1 VKLLLDTCS
10 FLWITTAQSELSSA
24 ARTVFESESNETY
37 LSVVSAWE
45 IVIKSGLKSLSLP
58 EPAQVFVR
66 RARMLH
72 RIESLSL
79 DEEAIVQL
87 PRLPSLHRDPFDRM
101 LVCQAIAEGM
111 AILTPDELIRQY
123 PVRTIW

>member
-1 VKLLLDTCS
+1 
-10 FLWITTAQSELSSA
+10 
-24 ARTVFESESNETY
+24 

-45 IVIKSGLKSLSLP
+45 IAIKSGLKNLTLP
-58 EPAQVFVR
+58 EPAQFFLR
-66 RARMLH
+66 RARILH
-72 RIESLSL
+72 KIESLNL

-87 PRLPSLHRDPFDRM
+87 PHLPPLHRDPFDRM
-101 LVCQAIAEGM
+101 LICQAIAEGM

>member
-1 VKLLLDTCS
+1 MKLLLDTGS
-10 FLWITTAQSELSSA
+10 FLWITTAQAELSSA
-24 ARTVFESESNETY
+24 ARIAFESESNEAY

-45 IVIKSGLKSLSLP
+45 IAIKNGLKSLSLP
-58 EPAQVFVR
+58 EPVQVFLP
-66 RARMLH
+66 RARVLH
-72 RIESLSL
+72 KIESLNL
-79 DEEAIVQL
+79 NEDAIVQL
-87 PRLPSLHRDPFDRM
+87 PRLPPLHRDPFDRM

>member
-1 VKLLLDTCS
+1 VKLLLDSCS
-10 FLWITTAQSELSSA
+10 FLWIATAQSELSSA
-24 ARTVFESESNETY
+24 ARTAFENESNEAY

-45 IVIKSGLKSLSLP
+45 IAIKNGLKSLSLP
-58 EPAQVFVR
+58 EAVQVFLP
-66 RARMLH
+66 RARILH
-72 RIESLSL
+72 KIESLNL
-79 DEEAIVQL
+79 NEEAIAQL
-87 PRLPSLHRDPFDRM
+87 PRLPPLHRDPFDRM

>member
-10 FLWITTAQSELSSA
+10 FLWITTAQTELSSV
-24 ARTVFESESNETY
+24 ARTAFESESNETY
-37 LSVVSAWE
+37 LSVVSSWE
-45 IVIKSGLKSLSLP
+45 IAIKSGLKNLPLP
-58 EPAQVFVR
+58 EPVQVFLP

-72 RIESLSL
+72 KIESLSL
-79 DEEAIVQL
+79 NEEAIVQL
-87 PRLPSLHRDPFDRM
+87 PRLPRLHGDPFDRI

-111 AILTPDELIRQY
+111 AILTPDQLIRQY

>member
-1 VKLLLDTCS
+1 MKLLLDSCS
-10 FLWITTAQSELSSA
+10 FLWIAAAQAELSSA
-24 ARTVFESESNETY
+24 ARTAFENESNEAY

-45 IVIKSGLKSLSLP
+45 IAIKNGLRSLSLP
-58 EPAQVFVR
+58 EPVQVFLS
-66 RARMLH
+66 RARILH
-72 RIESLSL
+72 KIESLNLS
-79 DEEAIVQL
+79 EEAIVQL
-87 PRLPSLHRDPFDRM
+87 PRLPPLHRDPFDRM